1 MKYCAH
7 IYNAARW
14 DESKH
19 KRDKSGRFS
28 KTGGGGGAATQDP
41 MPVGSTVD
49 PNAKRRKEARFT
61 ISEKAQ
67 KLIDKVKDSFTER
80 EKRSFEQNY
89 EKMSRTQNPE
99 RAKEKAQLL
108 VNLLKR
114 KGLDITVDDL
124 MHDSQG
130 GSQPAPEPKPEP
142 KPKPTPK
149 PKPKPAPAPKPEPK
163 PVEPEPKP
171 APAPKPKPKPVEPKP
186 VEPYYTEQEKQ
197 AKDAIWKAD
206 KAEYNKLVDKFKAL
220 GENSF
225 SIVDSVSSEF
235 AEYGGSFDLAFKA
248 LKARLG
254 LNMNKVSRQDV
265 EKFTRL
271 KEKYGSR
278 AEGLNGVAPSQRMS
292 EEEARIAKE
301 NSITLTTKDKKT
313 IADYTK
319 FIGEFDN
326 KYKAI
331 MHGTAE
337 RLADKGVIASDEITI
352 AARDATGGWP
362 FADSQQEQAYVNYV
376 KLLVNK
382 NGMPSE
388 YTNRRL
394 RGTRTTKDYYNSEEA
409 INALKEQLK
418 QPYNEK
424 DFQNLESASSRFNDP
439 YKNNPRLAPKEFAG
453 VRRTRPM
460 SFSVANRGNANPERK
475 TGGTGFAINCQT
487 CVPTFELRCRGY
499 DVVATKNTGTPN
511 SGNSFLAWNCNDI
524 FIDPKTG
531 KPRLSKWE
539 SAVGIT
545 SDGLAGSFVVNNNVP
560 SAKSAIRQTTSYFEN
575 APNGRYNFIYRTKSN
590 AHTVNV
596 VKDKYGA
603 RIIDAQNNGDSSVDI
618 SVGEYLR
625 RVSKYSIKSI
635 DFSRIDDT
643 VINPRFEN
651 LFQPRFEV

>member
-7 IYNAARW
+7 TYNAARW

-28 KTGGGGGAATQDP
+28 KTGGGGGASSEEPVT
-41 MPVGSTVD
+41 VGSTVD
-49 PNAKRRKEARFT
+49 PSTKRRKEARFT

-67 KLIDKVKDSFTER
+67 KQIDKIKDSFTER
-80 EKRSFEQNY
+80 EQRSFEQNY

-99 RAKEKAQLL
+99 RAREKAQLL
-108 VNLLKR
+108 ANLLKR
-114 KGLDITVDDL
+114 KGIDISVDDL

-149 PKPKPAPAPKPEPK
+149 PKPKPEPEPK
-163 PVEPEPKP
+163 PVEPTPQP
-171 APAPKPKPKPVEPKP
+171 A
-186 VEPYYTEQEKQ
+186 PYYTEQEKQ

-206 KAEYNKLVDKFKAL
+206 KATYNKLVDKFKAL
-220 GENSF
+220 GENNF
-225 SIVDSVSSEF
+225 NIVDSVTREY
-235 AEYGGSFDLAFKA
+235 AEYGGDLSLYYKSI
-248 LKARLG
+248 KARIG
-254 LNMNKVSRQDV
+254 MDQNKISKQDV
-265 EKFTRL
+265 EKFALL
-271 KEKYGSR
+271 KEKYGGR
-278 AEGLNGVAPSQRMS
+278 AEGLNGVPPSQRMT
-292 EEEARIAKE
+292 EEEARIAKD

-319 FIGEFDN
+319 FISEFDN

-337 RLADKGVIASDEITI
+337 RLADKGIIDADDIII
-352 AARDATGGWP
+352 AARDASGGYP
-362 FADSQQEQAYVNYV
+362 FADSQQEQTYVNYV

-388 YTNRRL
+388 YTNKRL
-394 RGTRTTKDYYNSEEA
+394 KGTRTTKDYYYSKEA
-409 INALKEQLK
+409 IDALKEQLK

-453 VRRTRPM
+453 VKRTRPM
-460 SFSVANRGNANPERK
+460 SINVADRGNANPERK
-475 TGGTGFAINCQT
+475 TGGTGFGINCQT

-499 DVVATKNTGTPN
+499 DVVATKNTGTTD
-511 SGNSFLAWNCNDI
+511 SGNSFLAWNCNEI

-545 SDGLAGSFVVNNNVP
+545 SDGLAGSFVVANNVP
-560 SAKSAIRQTTSYFEN
+560 SSKSAIRQTTDYFET
-575 APNGRYNFIYRTKSN
+575 APNGRYNFIFRTKSN

-603 RIIDAQNNGDSSVDI
+603 RIIDAQNNGDNSIDV
-618 SVGEYLR
+618 SVGAYLQR
-625 RVSKYSIKSI
+625 MSKYSIKSI